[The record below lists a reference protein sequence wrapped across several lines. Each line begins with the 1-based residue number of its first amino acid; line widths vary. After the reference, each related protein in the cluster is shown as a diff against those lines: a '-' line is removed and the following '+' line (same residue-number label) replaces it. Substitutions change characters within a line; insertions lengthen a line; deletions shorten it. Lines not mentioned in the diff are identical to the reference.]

1 MDPRPAPAAEVVRSA
16 TRTLQAAGVDS
27 AHVEAQL
34 ICAHVL
40 GIDRGRLERSTIP
53 AEPSARNLAAHFRA
67 VTGETMNIFAA
78 TDGGQ

>member
-1 MDPRPAPAAEVVRSA
+1 M
-16 TRTLQAAGVDS
+16 
-27 AHVEAQL
+27 VEAGSPSSPAIWAGPRRPRHRRFTIRL
-34 ICAHVL
+34 TTGSGVFV